1 MHRKDSKEKKGH
13 LKRIP
18 KEKKGQ
24 WISTEAMC
32 KNFSE
37 LRTWGFK
44 RDSKIKTKKNK
55 TKLNKIKERSM
66 HKLTTIV
73 CHELSDM
80 TVLDLC
86 TWEFF

>member
-1 MHRKDSKEKKGH
+1 MYRKDSKEKKGH

-18 KEKKGQ
+18 KEKKEQ

-44 RDSKIKTKKNK
+44 RDSKIKTKKK
-55 TKLNKIKERSM
+55 KQS
-66 HKLTTIV
+66 
-73 CHELSDM
+73 
-80 TVLDLC
+80 
-86 TWEFF
+86 